1 MLKFNVDNMIKG
13 GEHLS
18 QTQSLLEEEGSEGLL
33 FFLAESLVKFFLGG
47 RQPKGHGLLDQRS
60 GIGEGRC
67 ISWGW
72 GAEVNTVSAV
82 VAVNVD
88 GLHSSL
94 TSLILDLG
102 QTCVLP
108 GILNGVCK
116 HDFFSCDVEAA
127 VPLVIEVDSGR
138 ANGVIEDV
146 LAPLK
151 PEGRIQEAGSHGDD
165 SVGDLEPAEFGA
177 DLP

>member
-1 MLKFNVDNMIKG
+1 M
-13 GEHLS
+13 
-18 QTQSLLEEEGSEGLL
+18 
-33 FFLAESLVKFFLGG
+33 
-47 RQPKGHGLLDQRS
+47 
-60 GIGEGRC
+60 
-67 ISWGW
+67 
-72 GAEVNTVSAV
+72 SAV

-102 QTCVLP
+102 QTSVLP
-108 GILNGVCK
+108 RVFNGICK
-116 HDFFSCDVEAA
+116 HDFVTSDVEAT

-151 PEGRIQEAGSHGDD
+151 PECRIQEARSHGNDG
-165 SVGDLEPAEFGA
+165 VGDLEPAEFGA

>member
-1 MLKFNVDNMIKG
+1 M
-13 GEHLS
+13 
-18 QTQSLLEEEGSEGLL
+18 
-33 FFLAESLVKFFLGG
+33 
-47 RQPKGHGLLDQRS
+47 
-60 GIGEGRC
+60 
-67 ISWGW
+67 
-72 GAEVNTVSAV
+72 SAV

-102 QTCVLP
+102 QTSVLP
-108 GILNGVCK
+108 RVFNGVGK
-116 HDFFSCDVEAA
+116 HDFLTSDVEAA
-127 VPLVIEVDSGR
+127 IPLVVEVYSGR
-138 ANGVIEDV
+138 ANGIIEYI

-151 PEGRIQEAGSHGDD
+151 PEGRIQEARSHGDD

>member
-1 MLKFNVDNMIKG
+1 M
-13 GEHLS
+13 
-18 QTQSLLEEEGSEGLL
+18 L
-33 FFLAESLVKFFLGG
+33 FFLSESLLKFFLGG

-60 GIGEGRC
+60 GIGEGRG

-72 GAEVNTVSAV
+72 GAEVDAVSAV
-82 VAVNVD
+82 VAVDVD

-102 QTCVLP
+102 KTSVLP
-108 GILNGVCK
+108 RVFNGVGK
-116 HDFFSCDVEAA
+116 HDLVTSDVEAT
-127 VPLVIEVDSGR
+127 VPLVVEVDSGR

-151 PEGRIQEAGSHGDD
+151 PERRIQEA
-165 SVGDLEPAEFGA
+165 
-177 DLP
+177 